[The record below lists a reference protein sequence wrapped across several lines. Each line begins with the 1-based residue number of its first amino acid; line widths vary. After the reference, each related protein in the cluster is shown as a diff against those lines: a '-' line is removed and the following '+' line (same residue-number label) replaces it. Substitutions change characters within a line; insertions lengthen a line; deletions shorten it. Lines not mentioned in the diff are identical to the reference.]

1 MKMRL
6 DKLLSES
13 TGESRAQVK
22 KWIRQGCVQIDGQEI
37 VKPET
42 KVDIELQEILL
53 HGEKVIY
60 EKYIYI
66 MLNKPSG
73 VVSATKDN
81 LDKTVIDL
89 LKEEKRDDLFP
100 VGRLDK
106 DTLGL
111 MLVTNDGDLAH
122 KLLSPKKHVDKT
134 YLATISGRLD
144 EADIA
149 QIEEGIDIG
158 EAKPTLPGRVESYK
172 LQGNQSLVELTIHE
186 GKYHQVKR
194 MFAALDKPVVSLER
208 IRMGSLRL
216 DPDLKRGQY
225 RRLTEEEVTKL
236 KQMES

>member
-22 KWIRQGCVQIDGQEI
+22 KWVRQGCVQIDGQEI

-42 KVDIELQEILL
+42 KVDADCQEVLL
-53 HGEKVIY
+53 NGKPIIY

-81 LDKTVIDL
+81 LDQTVIDL
-89 LKEEKRDDLFP
+89 LNEEKRDDLFP

-106 DTLGL
+106 DTVGL
-111 MLVTNDGDLAH
+111 LLITNDGDLAH
-122 KLLSPKKHVDKT
+122 RLLSPKKHVDKT
-134 YLATISGRLD
+134 YLATISGKF
-144 EADIA
+144 EETDIA
-149 QIEEGIDIG
+149 RIEEGIDIG

-172 LQGNQSLVELTIHE
+172 LQGEQSLVELTIHE

-194 MFAALDKPVVSLER
+194 MFAALDKPVVALER
-208 IRMGSLRL
+208 IRMGSLQL
-216 DPDLKRGQY
+216 DPDLKPGQY
-225 RRLTEEEVTKL
+225 RRLTKEEVTKL
-236 KQMES
+236 KQMEN